1 MKKSGYFYGRL
12 ISTYGQR
19 LRHYRVD
26 AWLRVLIWF
35 MLLLLC
41 FRWWVGHVNLVMYIT
56 FHANMIHLWCLAS
69 LKHKTS
75 QHPQHSNSTI
85 RLHHSPNHP
94 SLHNLPPII
103 NIPARIHITKPSIP
117 GHANGSLSVM
127 QQRTNK
133 IQTHLSRPRLISRAT
148 ARRHQP
154 LSCCWGSL
162 LGWRCWWA
170 LRLQRG
176 FGCSG
181 LFGDRGNVGGLI
193 LWIFGRRMV
202 VFDLSPWQFEYLG
215 LGPGVRCLREILGY
229 MLWGHGLS
237 AGYVYIISFFPIKQY
252 QILLTWML
260 TVYTNV
266 CLTAWQNNW

>member
-103 NIPARIHITKPSIP
+103 NIPARIHIQRNPPFLDMQMEVCPWCNSGPTKYRHIYP
-117 GHANGSLSVM
+117 GPGSFRAL
-127 QQRTNK
+127 
-133 IQTHLSRPRLISRAT
+133 LLADISRFRA
-148 ARRHQP
+148 AGGP
-154 LSCCWGSL
+154 CWVG
-162 LGWRCWWA
+162 GADGRC
-170 LRLQRG
+170 
-176 FGCSG
+176 GCSG
-181 LFGDRGNVGGLI
+181 VLAAAD
-193 LWIFGRRMV
+193 
-202 VFDLSPWQFEYLG
+202 
-215 LGPGVRCLREILGY
+215 CLETEG
-229 MLWGHGLS
+229 M
-237 AGYVYIISFFPIKQY
+237 
-252 QILLTWML
+252 
-260 TVYTNV
+260 
-266 CLTAWQNNW
+266 